1 MSAPRQDELMAL
13 FTRVTIAAQNDP
25 DYADQVRD
33 LLAQSGLLEVFGAG
47 ATVDV
52 VDLLDSGGEDALR
65 VRLHQLTLAELRQV
79 VTSNEYDSEKESS
92 RWRSPAKFI
101 DLIVRRAKDE
111 LEAELAAQS
120 SSNSGAGWML

>member
-52 VDLLDSGGEDALR
+52 VDLLDSGGEDAVR

-79 VTSNEYDSEKESS
+79 IASNEYDPDKESA
-92 RWRSPAKFI
+92 RWRSPTKFI
-101 DLIVRRAKDE
+101 DLIVRRAKDATRSRARR
-111 LEAELAAQS
+111 AERSTSA
-120 SSNSGAGWML
+120 AGWML

>member
-33 LLAQSGLLEVFGAG
+33 LLAQSGMLEVFGAG

-65 VRLHQLTLAELRQV
+65 VRLHQLTIAELRQV
-79 VTSNEYDSEKESS
+79 VASNEYDPDKESA
-92 RWRSPAKFI
+92 RWRSPAKYI
-101 DLIVRRAKDE
+101 DLIVRKAKE
-111 LEAELAAQS
+111 QLEAELAAQS
-120 SSNSGAGWML
+120 SSASGAGWML